1 MRTIKISAALLM
13 AGFFCLA
20 VTSCDDED
28 AKPITPKPDK
38 VALNELFISGVSD
51 RTQLFTINAG
61 TGGHINGSQGT
72 VIKFGG
78 SAFRTLGGE
87 TVTGSVNVE
96 LVEIYKR
103 SAMLLTKRPTNG
115 KNDSGSIDMLV
126 SGGEFYVNATQN
138 GVQLKPASGYTIV
151 APTGNTGEID
161 QNMRPFN
168 GVENCVGDDC
178 DVIWQENKDRA
189 IEIGEFQTTGGIK
202 TAYYVFQSYFGWTNI
217 DRWYNDPRQKTTIY
231 VDVPEGFDNSNCA
244 VFIVY
249 DGEPAALGRFDKYD
263 QQKGMFTEHYGL
275 IPIGLDVHIVLISVI
290 EGSVHYAIQ
299 EATITENHIEKIDAV
314 ESITEEK
321 LIELIDALP

>member
-1 MRTIKISAALLM
+1 MRTIKISATLLI
-13 AGFFCLA
+13 AGFFCLSII
-20 VTSCDDED
+20 SCDDEEPKLQ
-28 AKPITPKPDK
+28 APKPDK
-38 VALNELFISGVSD
+38 DALKEFFNSGVSD
-51 RTQLFTINAG
+51 RTQLFTLNAG

-78 SAFRTLGGE
+78 SAFKTLGGE
-87 TVTGSVNVE
+87 IVTGTVNVE

-103 SAMLLTKRPTNG
+103 STMLLTKRPTNG
-115 KNDSGSIDMLV
+115 KNDNGSIDMLV

-151 APTGNTGEID
+151 APTSNTGEID
-161 QNMRPFN
+161 QDMRLFD
-168 GVENCVGDDC
+168 GIETCVGDDC
-178 DVIWQENKDRA
+178 DVTWQENNDRGV
-189 IEIGEFQTTGGIK
+189 EVGEFQTTGGFK

-217 DRWYNDPRQKTTIY
+217 DRWYNDPRQKTTIH

-275 IPIGLDVHIVLISVI
+275 IPVGLKVHIILISI
-290 EGSVHYAIQ
+290 IDGSVHYAIQ
-299 EATITENHIEKIDAV
+299 TTTITENHVEKIDAV
-314 ESITEEK
+314 ESITEE
-321 LIELIDALP
+321 ELIDLIDELP